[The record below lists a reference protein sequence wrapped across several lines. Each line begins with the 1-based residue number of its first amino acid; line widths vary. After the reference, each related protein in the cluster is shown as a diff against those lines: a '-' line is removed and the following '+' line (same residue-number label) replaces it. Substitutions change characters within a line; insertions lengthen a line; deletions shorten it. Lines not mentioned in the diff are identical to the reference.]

1 MKFGLKIIGQLPQIS
16 APIFK
21 NVSEKKMAKLTG
33 ERIASNDLNMI
44 ARTIKNQL
52 LLVSCSSFNEKPNSE
67 FLQII
72 STIHIVSTSKNNQ
85 D

>member
-21 NVSEKKMAKLTG
+21 NVSEKKMAQLTG
-33 ERIASNDLNMI
+33 EKIASNDLNMI

-52 LLVSCSSFNEKPNSE
+52 SLMSCSCFHEKKE
-67 FLQII
+67 FRILKTCNKRLID
-72 STIHIVSTSKNNQ
+72 H
-85 D
+85 

>member
-21 NVSEKKMAKLTG
+21 NVSEKKIVQLYGKKL
-33 ERIASNDLNMI
+33 ANNDLNMI

-85 D
+85 G